1 MCCRSHIQLCDLGD
15 EEMQLVL
22 RVAGFESDPQRS
34 QWIRFIGQGQFS
46 RFVWARPQRNEE
58 SGLLSVSFG
67 LEPTIGG
74 HSAGEHKAAG
84 QLASIL
90 FKTMM
95 ALGERGGGELVQTNL
110 MGPCLQEGAHRI
122 LAVYPE
128 RPMLF
133 ENLCSGFREEIAH
146 GVEQISGSDELD

>member
-22 RVAGFESDPQRS
+22 RVAGFESDPLRNQWKRGLS
-34 QWIRFIGQGQFS
+34 QGLFS
-46 RFVWARPQRNEE
+46 RCVWARPQRNEE
-58 SGLLSVSFG
+58 SGLLTVSFG
-67 LEPTIGG
+67 LLPTIGG

-95 ALGERGGGELVQTNL
+95 VLGERGGGELVQTNL